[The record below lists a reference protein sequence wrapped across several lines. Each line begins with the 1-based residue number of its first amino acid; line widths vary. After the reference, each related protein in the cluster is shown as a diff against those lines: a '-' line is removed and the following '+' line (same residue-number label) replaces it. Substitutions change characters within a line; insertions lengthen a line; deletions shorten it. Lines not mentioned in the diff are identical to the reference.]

1 MIDLD
6 RQGDVFVLRMDS
18 GENRFGADF
27 IDAFNQRLDEAE
39 KSDGPKA
46 LVTIGSGKFYSN
58 GLDLEHM
65 MSCGAPQA
73 YLHAVLAILGRILT
87 LPMATVAAVNGH
99 AFGAG
104 AQMAVVHDYRLMRAD
119 RGFFCMPEVDMK
131 VGLHPAMIEILKA
144 GLPAR
149 TCREVVATGRRY
161 GGLEAAAKG
170 IADEALAEAE
180 LLPAA
185 LELAAGLAPKAD
197 PAMGVL
203 KAALVPQ
210 VLAALEAP
218 IPGLGGA

>member
-18 GENRFGADF
+18 GENRFGAEF
-27 IDAFNQRLDEAE
+27 IGAFDQRLDEVE
-39 KSDGPKA
+39 KADGPKA

-65 MSCGAPQA
+65 MSCDAPQA
-73 YLHAVLAILGRILT
+73 YLHSVLAILGRILT
-87 LPMATVAAVNGH
+87 FPMTTVAAINGH

-104 AQMAVVHDYRLMRAD
+104 APMAVAHDYRLMRAD

-131 VGLHPAMIEILKA
+131 VGLHPALVEILKA

-149 TCREVVATGRRY
+149 TCHEVVVTGRRY
-161 GGLEAAAKG
+161 GGLDAAANG
-170 IADEALAEAE
+170 IADRALAEAD

-185 LELAAGLAPKAD
+185 IELAAGLAPKAN

-203 KAALVPQ
+203 KAGLVPQ
-210 VLAALEAP
+210 VLAVLSAP
-218 IPGLGGA
+218 LPGVAVD